1 MINDLSLN
9 MNNIIWKSNP
19 SQLTNI
25 LVYLF
30 FFWTVI
36 IPLIVYLKT
45 RFTIYE
51 LTDQIYRE
59 KTGILSQ
66 KIEELEL
73 YRVRDYSVEKPFL
86 MRLFGLGNLILITS
100 DKTNPR
106 VYMRAIR
113 NVENVRDIFRK
124 HVEEARKATGTK
136 EVDFT

>member
-1 MINDLSLN
+1 MDKIVWNGS
-9 MNNIIWKSNP
+9 P

-25 LVYLF
+25 KTYIL
-30 FFWTVI
+30 FFWTI
-36 IPLIVYLKT
+36 ILPLIVYLRT

-51 LTDQIYRE
+51 LTEERFRE

-73 YRVRDYSVEKPFL
+73 YRVRDYTVEKPFI

-100 DKTNPR
+100 DKTNPKI
-106 VYMRAIR
+106 YLYAIR
-113 NVENVRDIFRK
+113 NVESVRDVFRK
-124 HVEEARKATGTK
+124 NVEATRKKTGTK

>member
-1 MINDLSLN
+1 MEKIVWNGS
-9 MNNIIWKSNP
+9 P

-25 LVYLF
+25 KTYIL
-30 FFWTVI
+30 FFWTI
-36 IPLIVYLKT
+36 ILPLIVYLRT

-51 LTDQIYRE
+51 LTEERFRE

-73 YRVRDYSVEKPFL
+73 YRVRDYTVEKPFI

-100 DKTNPR
+100 DKTNPKI
-106 VYMRAIR
+106 YLYAIR
-113 NVENVRDIFRK
+113 NVESVRDVFRK
-124 HVEEARKATGTK
+124 NVEATRKKTGTK

>member
-1 MINDLSLN
+1 MDKIVWNGS
-9 MNNIIWKSNP
+9 P

-25 LVYLF
+25 KTYIL
-30 FFWTVI
+30 FFWTI
-36 IPLIVYLKT
+36 ILPLIVYLRT

-51 LTDQIYRE
+51 LTEERFRE

-73 YRVRDYSVEKPFL
+73 YRVRDYTVEKPFI

-100 DKTNPR
+100 DKTNPKI
-106 VYMRAIR
+106 YLYAIR
-113 NVENVRDIFRK
+113 NVESVRDVFRK
-124 HVEEARKATGTK
+124 NVEATRKQTGTK

>member
-1 MINDLSLN
+1 MDKIVWNGS
-9 MNNIIWKSNP
+9 P

-25 LVYLF
+25 KTYIL
-30 FFWTVI
+30 FFWTI
-36 IPLIVYLKT
+36 ILPLIVYLRT

-51 LTDQIYRE
+51 LTEERFRE

-73 YRVRDYSVEKPFL
+73 YRVRDYTVEKPFI

-100 DKTNPR
+100 DKTNPKI
-106 VYMRAIR
+106 YLYAIR
-113 NVENVRDIFRK
+113 NVESVRDLFIKNVEATRK
-124 HVEEARKATGTK
+124 QTGTK

>member
-1 MINDLSLN
+1 MDKIVWNGS
-9 MNNIIWKSNP
+9 P

-25 LVYLF
+25 KTYIL
-30 FFWTVI
+30 FFWTI
-36 IPLIVYLKT
+36 ILPLIVYLRT

-51 LTDQIYRE
+51 LTEERFRE

-73 YRVRDYSVEKPFL
+73 YRVRDYTVEKPFI

-100 DKTNPR
+100 DKTNPKI
-106 VYMRAIR
+106 YLYAIR
-113 NVENVRDIFRK
+113 NVESVRDLFRK
-124 HVEEARKATGTK
+124 NVEATRKKTGTK

>member
-1 MINDLSLN
+1 MSNL
-9 MNNIIWKSNP
+9 IWKSNP

-25 LVYLF
+25 KVYLLL
-30 FFWTVI
+30 FWTVI
-36 IPLIVYLKT
+36 IPLMTYLKT

-73 YRVRDYSVEKPFL
+73 YRIRDYSIYKPFL
-86 MRLFGLGNLILITS
+86 MRLFGLGNLTLITS
-100 DKTNPR
+100 DKTSPR
-106 VYMRAIR
+106 VYINAIR
-113 NVENVRDIFRK
+113 NVEEVRDIFRK
-124 HVEEARKATGTK
+124 HVEEARKATDTK